1 MLEFK
6 GFHPKDVTNE
16 IMLKLTEL
24 GVQYHNLDSGAFQ
37 FIPYKQI
44 AGFSG
49 WKPGYGSLHI
59 YSTNPNLMIHLNFAE
74 DIADQAL
81 GKIQKHLQE
90 KSLSQHES

>member
-16 IMLKLTEL
+16 IALKLTAS
-24 GVQYHNLDSGAFQ
+24 GVSYHNLETGAFQ
-37 FIPYKQI
+37 FIPYQQV

-59 YSTNPNLMIHLNFAE
+59 YSVNPNLVIHLNFAAE
-74 DIADQAL
+74 VADNAL
-81 GKIQKHLQE
+81 DTIQKHLQE
-90 KSLSQHES
+90 KV